1 MAVTLENLVARLED
15 ATRGLAH
22 VSSRRAFA
30 SPGFFAGSA
39 MFAFAWKSAL
49 RIVVKLP
56 DEASR
61 ASLLGIEGAAPWTPT
76 GKRMG
81 AWVMVPEAWH
91 DDVAALRPWVRR
103 AYEQVLRGSAEDEVP
118 SMGEQMPA
126 KLRATETKKK
136 TPAAI
141 ETLHDGVTPRP
152 RVEKPGTRT
161 AAVPAPRKAAK
172 KSAAKKKP
180 HQAGLTA
187 QREASFV
194 DDPVARVAERV
205 LGQLAED
212 HPSIAECAALSLRII
227 REQGDSTELRRA
239 VGDLRTDS
247 IGEQEARSL
256 LRDVWRAKRAIGAA
270 LKEQARVL
278 GVEATGGRIA
288 AVVRAYAVLYARVM
302 VPLFKRYPTLED
314 TYRDGQ

>member
-1 MAVTLENLVARLED
+1 MAVTLEDLVARLED
-15 ATRGLAH
+15 ATRGLTE

-61 ASLLGIEGAAPWTPT
+61 ASLLGLEGAAPWTPN

-103 AYEQVLRGSAEDEVP
+103 AYEQVLRASVEDEVP
-118 SMGEQMPA
+118 SMGERVPA
-126 KLRATETKKK
+126 KLRAAEAKKK

-141 ETLHDGVTPRP
+141 ETLHDGATRAR

-161 AAVPAPRKAAK
+161 AAAPAPRKTAK

-180 HQAGLTA
+180 
-187 QREASFV
+187 
-194 DDPVARVAERV
+194 
-205 LGQLAED
+205 
-212 HPSIAECAALSLRII
+212 
-227 REQGDSTELRRA
+227 
-239 VGDLRTDS
+239 
-247 IGEQEARSL
+247 
-256 LRDVWRAKRAIGAA
+256 AKRG
-270 LKEQARVL
+270 
-278 GVEATGGRIA
+278 
-288 AVVRAYAVLYARVM
+288 
-302 VPLFKRYPTLED
+302 
-314 TYRDGQ
+314 